1 MQDSRL
7 TVAKVCH
14 EIAGHLSI
22 IKFIEDD
29 IKSSVQH
36 DSVDS
41 LFDEIDLLM
50 YVMEFFREMYA
61 ASIKRSNVVSH
72 IVNIYRSRD
81 INLEDNSHLLFNLD
95 CGYDECIVSG
105 ILYIISKICKKGSN
119 VYVCGHQHSIII
131 KTSQAISTL
140 NMFDAICNNDTDTN
154 LFNIFAKYIKSL
166 MNCAKY
172 SIAIDTL
179 SDSNAIINLYKD
191 VKSDC
196 ISQ

>member
-1 MQDSRL
+1 MQNSRL

-22 IKFIEDD
+22 IKFIEED
-29 IKSSVQH
+29 IKCGIQN

-50 YVMEFFREMYA
+50 YVMEFFRAMYA
-61 ASIKRSNVVSH
+61 ASTKKSDVVSH
-72 IVNIYRSRD
+72 IVNIYKSRD

-105 ILYIISKICKKGSN
+105 ILYIVSKICKKGSN
-119 VYVCGHQHSIII
+119 VCVCGNQHSIII
-131 KTSQAISTL
+131 KTSQSISTL
-140 NMFDAICNNDTDTN
+140 NMFDALCNNDTDAN
-154 LFNIFAKYIKSL
+154 LFNIFAKYIRSL
-166 MNCAKY
+166 MNYAKY

-179 SDSNAIINLYKD
+179 SDSNAIINLYKNAR
-191 VKSDC
+191 SDC